1 VLKKLSSKHLITH
14 ILPVVMSLKHVLE
27 ASNSPLQG
35 PLMEYLVYLMKQHRP
50 EVDEALQFDP
60 TLKAEIEY
68 DLKQYE
74 KNKRDSNSSSRLSPR
89 LSMAADGAS
98 VSTGPLPML
107 SSDRLPT
114 GTIVKPVLR
123 RSLGGSEGRGR
134 TPSEALKSPGKLP
147 SSLPLSLSL
156 SLSLYTPYTVS
167 IVVKP
172 SLNDSC
178 LYVGLHLGSDLI
190 YSVMKTDRSSK
201 GEGRYCL

>member
-60 TLKAEIEY
+60 TLRAEIEY

-74 KNKRDSNSSSRLSPR
+74 KNKRDSSSRLSPR
-89 LSMAADGAS
+89 QSMAADGAS
-98 VSTGPLPML
+98 VLTGPVPMP

-134 TPSEALKSPGKLP
+134 TPLEALKSPGKLP
-147 SSLPLSLSL
+147 SSPLFLSLSL
-156 SLSLYTPYTVS
+156 SL
-167 IVVKP
+167 
-172 SLNDSC
+172 C
-178 LYVGLHLGSDLI
+178 LFLSVYQCSRYGSEAI
-190 YSVMKTDRSSK
+190 TQ
-201 GEGRYCL
+201 

>member
-1 VLKKLSSKHLITH
+1 MLKKLSSKHLITH

-74 KNKRDSNSSSRLSPR
+74 KNKRDSSNHSLSV
-89 LSMAADGAS
+89 AADGAS
-98 VSTGPLPML
+98 ASTGPVGML

-123 RSLGGSEGRGR
+123 KSLGGSEGRGR

-147 SSLPLSLSL
+147 SSFSA
-156 SLSLYTPYTVS
+156 YQ
-167 IVVKP
+167 
-172 SLNDSC
+172 C
-178 LYVGLHLGSDLI
+178 C
-190 YSVMKTDRSSK
+190 R
-201 GEGRYCL
+201 